1 MLFYIILWV
10 VLIVLLIGSNMK
22 RNGSLDDFKNKM
34 QGRQND
40 SDQGVVDEGE
50 SPYQSYQNVY
60 SQNTQDSH
68 RNFGG
73 IQKQAGN
80 IGRVAAVIIA
90 VVLVVA
96 IGMNCW
102 YTLSEEE
109 YAVVTTFG
117 APSVEEASG
126 LHFKIPFIQKVTK
139 VSKAI
144 MGMEIGYTT
153 DPNRAPGASEN
164 NPVSIDNESLMITR
178 DYNLVNVDFYVEYM
192 VTDPIE
198 AVRYRTVY
206 EDIIKSLAQSYIRDT
221 VGVYDV
227 DDVIT
232 TGKTEIQE
240 TIKEKLTNRLVE
252 ENIGYGIYNVS
263 IQDTEMPRADV
274 AEAFRAVEDA
284 KQGMETNIN
293 SALKYQSENIPLA
306 NAEADRVLQ
315 AAEAYKQER
324 INEATGQAA
333 RFLDTYEEYIKY
345 PLITKN
351 RMFYETL
358 EDVLPDI
365 KVIIDDGS
373 GTQTIL
379 PLEPLSGSSSTGS
392 SSAARSS
399 SSGTGSGS
407 ASAGSSSA
415 SGSTGSGAAA
425 ASADTASG
433 TSVAETAAAGSVTG
447 GEQ

>member
-10 VLIVLLIGSNMK
+10 LLIVLLVGSNMK
-22 RNGSLDDFKNKM
+22 RNGSLDSFRNRGQKD
-34 QGRQND
+34 QNGN
-40 SDQGVVDEGE
+40 DQNVVDEGE
-50 SPYQSYQNVY
+50 SPYQNVYSQY
-60 SQNTQDSH
+60 SQNTQNSH

-80 IGRVAAVIIA
+80 IGKVAAIVIV
-90 VVLVVA
+90 VVLVVV

-117 APSVEEASG
+117 APSVQEASG
-126 LHFKIPFIQKVTK
+126 LHLKIPFVQKVTK

-153 DPNRAPGASEN
+153 DPNKAPGASEN
-164 NPVSIDNESLMITR
+164 NPVSVDTESLMITR
-178 DYNLVNVDFYVEYM
+178 DYNLINVDFYVEYM

-240 TIKEKLTNRLVE
+240 TIKEKLTNRLVD

-358 EDVLPDI
+358 EDVLPGL

-373 GTQTIL
+373 GTQTLL
-379 PLEPLSGSSSTGS
+379 PLEPFATT
-392 SSAARSS
+392 SSAGS
-399 SSGTGSGS
+399 SSGTRSTGSGS
-407 ASAGSSSA
+407 TVSSSA
-415 SGSTGSGAAA
+415 SGSSGTGTSSA
-425 ASADTASG
+425 ASTSG
-433 TSVAETAAAGSVTG
+433 TSAAAAETAAVDTTTTG

>member
-10 VLIVLLIGSNMK
+10 ILIVLLVASSMR
-22 RNGSLDDFKNKM
+22 RNGSLDRFKN
-34 QGRQND
+34 RTQNKD
-40 SDQGVVDEGE
+40 DNGQGVVDEGE
-50 SPYQSYQNVY
+50 SPYQSYQNTY
-60 SQNTQDSH
+60 SQNTQNPR
-68 RNFGG
+68 RNFGSAQRQ
-73 IQKQAGN
+73 IKN
-80 IGRVAAVIIA
+80 VGRIVAIVIAIA
-90 VVLVVA
+90 VVVV

-126 LHFKIPFIQKVTK
+126 LHLKIPFVQKVTK

-164 NPVSIDNESLMITR
+164 NPVSVDTESLMITR
-178 DYNLVNVDFYVEYM
+178 DYNLINVDFYVEYM

-198 AVRYRTVY
+198 AVRYRSVY

-358 EDVLPDI
+358 EDVLPGL

-373 GTQTIL
+373 GTQTLL
-379 PLEPLSGSSSTGS
+379 PLEPFATTSAAGSSSSTRTTGTGTGSGTATGSSSTVS
-392 SSAARSS
+392 QSSAAA
-399 SSGTGSGS
+399 GT
-407 ASAGSSSA
+407 
-415 SGSTGSGAAA
+415 
-425 ASADTASG
+425 
-433 TSVAETAAAGSVTG
+433 VAETAAAAAAAAG